1 MKGKE
6 ARRQHSIFFG
16 LSVVFWF
23 LSFWK
28 RLYQWIKIGYFNNL
42 KNRVFNPIK
51 QSISSHSST
60 VVRFPSFLREGL
72 GIGSIGI
79 SLIILTFTSC
89 QNDQSQNFILEK
101 PVHFPAIQSPTD
113 NELTAERVALGKKL
127 FYEKALSIDSS
138 ISCESCHFQHL
149 GFTDGK
155 PKSIGV
161 ENRVGVRNAPALINL
176 AYDQFFF
183 RDGGV
188 SSLETQA
195 MSPINNEAEMAHGI
209 HEAASRLAQDDSY
222 QQLAKAAYDREMS
235 AYVVVRALSAFQR
248 TLISGNSKF
257 DTYFYEQNESIF
269 SESEK
274 KGKAIFF
281 GKGNCTNCHNGFN
294 LTNFG
299 FENNGLYENYTD
311 KGRSRIT
318 LLAEDEGKFKV
329 PTLRNVEKTAPYM
342 HDGSLATLEEVV
354 EHYNNGG
361 QNHFNQSEFVK
372 SLGLTEQ
379 EKVDL
384 VSFLYTLTDET
395 FLNNPK
401 FR

>member
-1 MKGKE
+1 MMRFIQHMKIIQRLNPLSISPLKGRE
-6 ARRQHSIFFG
+6 ARHQISI
-16 LSVVFWF
+16 L
-23 LSFWK
+23 
-28 RLYQWIKIGYFNNL
+28 L
-42 KNRVFNPIK
+42 K
-51 QSISSHSST
+51 SST
-60 VVRFPSFLREGL
+60 VVWLPSLLREGL
-72 GIGSIGI
+72 RMG
-79 SLIILTFTSC
+79 LILIFLTSC
-89 QNDQSQNFILEK
+89 QNDQNQVFILEK
-101 PVHFPAIQSPTD
+101 PLHFPEVQSPTG
-113 NELTAERVALGKKL
+113 NELTAERVELGKKL
-127 FYEKALSIDSS
+127 FYDKALSIDST

-161 ENRVGVRNAPALINL
+161 ENRVGARNAPALINL
-176 AYDQFFF
+176 AYDEFFF

-188 SSLETQA
+188 TSLETQA
-195 MSPINNEAEMAHGI
+195 MSPINNELEMAHGI
-209 HEAASRLAQDDSY
+209 HEAASRLAQDGLY

-248 TLISGNSKF
+248 TLISGDSKF
-257 DTYFYEQNESIF
+257 DAYFYEENESIF

-274 KGKAIFF
+274 RGEAIFF
-281 GKGNCTNCHNGFN
+281 GKGKCFNCHNGFN

-299 FENNGLYENYTD
+299 FENNGLYVDYED

-329 PTLRNVEKTAPYM
+329 PTLRNIEKTAPYM
-342 HDGSLATLEEVV
+342 HDGSLATLEAVI
-354 EHYNNGG
+354 EHYNSGG

-372 SLGLTEQ
+372 PLNLNEQ
-379 EKVDL
+379 EKVN
-384 VSFLYTLTDET
+384 VVNFLKTLTDET